1 MYLCTVVLCNNIT
14 LVVLCNK
21 KAVALCNN
29 YSSHFVINLK
39 YMVEG
44 QVNPVISV
52 IIDNNNNVTM
62 VFSLLRR
69 ALV

>member
-1 MYLCTVVLCNNIT
+1 MSHFVIYPLYFVIT
-14 LVVLCNK
+14 LVVLNK

-39 YMVEG
+39 YMVGG

-52 IIDNNNNVTM
+52 IIENNNNVTM